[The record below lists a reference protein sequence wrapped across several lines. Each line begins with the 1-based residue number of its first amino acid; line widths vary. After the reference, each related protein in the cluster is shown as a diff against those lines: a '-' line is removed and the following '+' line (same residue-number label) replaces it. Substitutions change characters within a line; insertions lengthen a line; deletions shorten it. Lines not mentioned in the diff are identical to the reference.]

1 MQIIQHSEDLA
12 TATGTMRNYI
22 YRPASEQRYPA
33 IVFYSEIF
41 QHTAPIVADFLKGES
56 FVVQRHVHPKDQ
68 INKVV
73 EQEPIVKTSPVLRG
87 QLPVYPKRDH

>member
-1 MQIIQHSEDLA
+1 MQIIQHCEDLA

-41 QHTAPIVADFLKGES
+41 QHTAPIAR
-56 FVVQRHVHPKDQ
+56 QRSWQ
-68 INKVV
+68 A
-73 EQEPIVKTSPVLRG
+73 TVLW
-87 QLPVYPKRDH
+87 

>member
-41 QHTAPIVADFLKGES
+41 QHTAPIARS
-56 FVVQRHVHPKDQ
+56 AA
-68 INKVV
+68 IMAAA
-73 EQEPIVKTSPVLRG
+73 
-87 QLPVYPKRDH
+87 

>member
-33 IVFYSEIF
+33 IVFYEGKLHARGYVFSWGFFSADIF
-41 QHTAPIVADFLKGES
+41 RASGPCNFCEV
-56 FVVQRHVHPKDQ
+56 
-68 INKVV
+68 
-73 EQEPIVKTSPVLRG
+73 SPY
-87 QLPVYPKRDH
+87 LPLETIPFPLQGDAEC